1 MSATLSG
8 LIVLENARP
17 VDGAPLSVTFDGKMW
32 LGPECILTGIFRY
45 YNSSNDT
52 FPEVGQYFTWI
63 HVAKFVPEAQT
74 LQANEGVDAEPE
86 TEQQPKKRQR
96 GEDTAKGD
104 GSTSFETL
112 EDMDVVHVVGDIIK
126 LIPAKTDDMRQQV
139 YISVSGAAVNS
150 NKTGGFFEVN
160 APQYTSHYKSNRT
173 LSILPVQARFNTN
186 KYRTKKPIPSNNTY
200 VSIEGF
206 FSRC

>member
-1 MSATLSG
+1 MQNQKPNNSPRRGRGVKTPPKATDLHLSK
-8 LIVLENARP
+8 LLK
-17 VDGAPLSVTFDGKMW
+17 TWTWFMW
-32 LGPECILTGIFRY
+32 LGISSKCVVAVSFLCENNIF
-45 YNSSNDT
+45 
-52 FPEVGQYFTWI
+52 VIQ
-63 HVAKFVPEAQT
+63 
-74 LQANEGVDAEPE
+74 
-86 TEQQPKKRQR
+86 
-96 GEDTAKGD
+96 
-104 GSTSFETL
+104 
-112 EDMDVVHVVGDIIK
+112 